1 MTLTNEV
8 PMVDETDNLLLG
20 AGVGFGSLAWK
31 IYEKRNAFKEQLEEG
46 LATVGVRLV
55 YPDLGYLPDGR
66 HVWHLTIEGPRGA
79 VTLFSPLTPGADPY
93 APATVSDLVRRVGN
107 WLTRAA

>member
-1 MTLTNEV
+1 MS
-8 PMVDETDNLLLG
+8 DETDNLLLG
-20 AGVGFGSLAWK
+20 AGVVGLGYLAWK
-31 IYEKRNAFKEQLEEG
+31 SYQKRNAFTEQLEEG
-46 LATVGVRLV
+46 LATVGIRLV

-66 HVWHLTIEGPRGA
+66 HVWHLTVEGPRGA

-107 WLTRAA
+107 WLIRAA

>member
-1 MTLTNEV
+1 
-8 PMVDETDNLLLG
+8 MVDDTDNLLLG
-20 AGVGFGSLAWK
+20 AGVGLGHLAWR
-31 IYEKRNAFKEQLEEG
+31 IYEKRNAFKEQLEGG
-46 LATVGVRLV
+46 LAAVGVRLV

-93 APATVSDLVRRVGN
+93 APATVSDLVRRVGD